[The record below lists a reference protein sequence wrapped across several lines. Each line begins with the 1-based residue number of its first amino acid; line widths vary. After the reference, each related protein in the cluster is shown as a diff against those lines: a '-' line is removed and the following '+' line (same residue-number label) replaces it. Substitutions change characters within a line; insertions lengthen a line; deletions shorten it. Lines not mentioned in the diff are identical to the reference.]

1 MNTQH
6 TDFFSKEN
14 CKIKQLA
21 KCNSIPALF
30 RIQTYNLTT
39 NPSIYLSIVSKS
51 NTLQTN
57 FNYGCTIKS
66 VLKQWTIEMR
76 RKNNNLGHSHSLFSF
91 QKQSKPINFGDYPH
105 SCQLSLRNQNKS
117 KGSAQLFN
125 HFKKPR
131 IQRGA
136 LEGMKLRNFTINRLL
151 FASKLAKK
159 REKGNK
165 VTPSEGF
172 SSERDSI
179 KALLHLHQDPKIIF
193 FSTKNQEN
201 KGEKR
206 TSLNSC
212 TR

>member
-1 MNTQH
+1 
-6 TDFFSKEN
+6 
-14 CKIKQLA
+14 
-21 KCNSIPALF
+21 
-30 RIQTYNLTT
+30 
-39 NPSIYLSIVSKS
+39 
-51 NTLQTN
+51 
-57 FNYGCTIKS
+57 
-66 VLKQWTIEMR
+66 MR

-117 KGSAQLFN
+117 KESAQLFN

-131 IQRGA
+131 IQRAA

-151 FASKLAKK
+151 FAPKLAKK

-212 TR
+212 TRKKRLEEWKLQFDTPIYYKNKNPYGNRRLGDKGNFQSRSTFSPSEPTMHSEPTASFAKREFEHI